1 MSEKNTDRL
10 YQVLQTIRKRPQ
22 LYIGDRDITKLR
34 VFTDGFLAACTHE
47 QRAWNCLTG
56 FNEFCSEWY
65 QDNRSYDWSHFILEH
80 EKDKDAID
88 VFYFLLDR
96 YLEIRK
102 EQGYPLTLP
111 PHYSLG
117 GLYKT
122 DTEGSGK
129 TLLWMPVYYYN
140 GLYLAGFSVVEAR
153 ERVEEMNEKRLQE
166 KQFELAWVGLESLPF
181 PEKSQLIT
189 RLPLRGDYCRFVPE
203 VHKYDS
209 YFDVCDDYIFV
220 ENTRPNRKAEMYSL
234 KEITDAE
241 NINNEFGIKEIIPNG
256 YFGLRLPTLYSYS
269 ILN

>member
-1 MSEKNTDRL
+1 M
-10 YQVLQTIRKRPQ
+10 
-22 LYIGDRDITKLR
+22 
-34 VFTDGFLAACTHE
+34 
-47 QRAWNCLTG
+47 
-56 FNEFCSEWY
+56 
-65 QDNRSYDWSHFILEH
+65 
-80 EKDKDAID
+80 
-88 VFYFLLDR
+88 
-96 YLEIRK
+96 
-102 EQGYPLTLP
+102 TLP

-122 DTEGSGK
+122 DTEWSGK

-166 KQFELAWVGLESLPF
+166 KQFELAWVGLERLPF

-241 NINNEFGIKEIIPNG
+241 NINNEFGIKEIIPNFF
-256 YFGLRLPTLYSYS
+256 YHS
-269 ILN
+269 I